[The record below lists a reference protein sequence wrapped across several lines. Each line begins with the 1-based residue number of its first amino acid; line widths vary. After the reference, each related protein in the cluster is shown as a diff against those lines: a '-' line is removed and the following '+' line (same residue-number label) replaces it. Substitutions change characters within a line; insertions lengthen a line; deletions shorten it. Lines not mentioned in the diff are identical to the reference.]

1 MGGLAPLLERCADL
15 ARFHAADCR
24 ASAHPAQPG
33 FQTILTTATQ
43 TPIGPGTLRDLL
55 NIRVFDAWVHE
66 QDIRRAVEH
75 PGHLTGPVAEHAV
88 DRVAMAIP
96 YVVGRKVKP
105 ADGTTAVFTMPRATG
120 PSIAVRMEG
129 GRANAL
135 HDIPAAAHS
144 AALHMDA
151 ETFTCLGCGRWE
163 PAAALHAGRS
173 AARWRH
179 GSGAGHLRADEYHDL
194 RGTLAQMVASAWH
207 TTPIDARSKV
217 YYKAHNGRTV
227 HHPGA

>member
-1 MGGLAPLLERCADL
+1 MGPDD
-15 ARFHAADCR
+15 FN
-24 ASAHPAQPG
+24 
-33 FQTILTTATQ
+33 TATQ

-105 ADGTTAVFTMPRATG
+105 ADGTTVVFTMPAATG
-120 PSIAVRMEG
+120 RSIAVRMEG
-129 GRANAL
+129 GRAKAL
-135 HDIPAAAHS
+135 HDIPTLPTVRLYHGCRNVYLS
-144 AALHMDA
+144 GMWS
-151 ETFTCLGCGRWE
+151 LGSSSR
-163 PAAALHAGRS
+163 
-173 AARWRH
+173 AARRTSTDHRRH
-179 GSGAGHLRADEYHDL
+179 GSGAGHLRADEHHDL
-194 RGTLAQMVASAWH
+194 RGTLAQVAASAWH

>member
-15 ARFHAADCR
+15 ARFR
-24 ASAHPAQPG
+24 AVTAERLH
-33 FQTILTTATQ
+33 ILRNLGPDDFNTATQ

-105 ADGTTAVFTMPRATG
+105 ADGTTVVFTMPAATG
-120 PSIAVRMEG
+120 RSIAVRMEG

-135 HDIPAAAHS
+135 HDIPTLPTVRLS
-144 AALHMDA
+144 MDA
-151 ETFTCLGCGRWE
+151 ETFTCLGCGRWD
-163 PAAALHAGRS
+163 PAAALHAGRVQLTGDM
-173 AARWRH
+173 ALGQAIL
-179 GSGAGHLRADEYHDL
+179 G
-194 RGTLAQMVASAWH
+194 QMN
-207 TTPIDARSKV
+207 IMI
-217 YYKAHNGRTV
+217 
-227 HHPGA
+227 